1 MLWRLC
7 PTPAQSKI
15 WARGV
20 SYTILL
26 EGICCVKDQPIIVVG
41 GGIGGF
47 ATALALARQGFGVKL
62 IEQAES
68 FSEAGAGIQLGPNI
82 MRMFDALGVTDA
94 INAAAVFPD
103 MLTMR
108 DGFSGDAIVEI
119 PLGPDFERAFGRPY
133 GVIFRPDLHQTLI
146 DAALATGR
154 VETCQ
159 GVKATGF
166 RESSDGVVVETAD
179 GATHAGQGLV
189 GADGLWSAIRAEIVG
204 DGAPRVAGH
213 IAYRA
218 VLPIDQVPSA
228 VAEHRVTLWAG
239 PKTHL
244 VTYPLRRGEIFNIVA
259 VFHSDRYEQGWD
271 VYGDPEE
278 LRQKFDGQHAD
289 VAAMIDRIES
299 WRMWVLCDREPISEW
314 SKGRAT
320 LLGDAAHPTL
330 QYMAQ
335 GANMAVEDAVCL
347 AHLLAESRGDLPAAF
362 AEYPKRRYL
371 RTARVQLTSRF
382 YGDIFHAEG
391 AARELR
397 NTLLPRRSAEQAYQG
412 MAWLYGGVDDNGC
425 QIV

>member
-1 MLWRLC
+1 MSDK
-7 PTPAQSKI
+7 Q
-15 WARGV
+15 
-20 SYTILL
+20 
-26 EGICCVKDQPIIVVG
+26 IVIAG

-47 ATALALARQGFGVKL
+47 AAALALANKGRAVKL
-62 IEQAES
+62 IEQASE
-68 FSEAGAGIQLGPNI
+68 FSEVGAGIQLGPNI
-82 MRMFDALGVTDA
+82 MRMFDVLGVTDA
-94 INAAAVFPD
+94 IDGAAVFPD

-119 PLGPDFERAFGRPY
+119 PLGESFEAHFGRPY
-133 GVIFRPDLHQTLI
+133 GVIFRPDIHNALI
-146 DAALATGR
+146 DAATASPL
-154 VETCQ
+154 VET
-159 GVKATGF
+159 VTGETVTGY
-166 RESSDGVVVETAD
+166 REEADGVVVETESG
-179 GATHAGQGLV
+179 GAHQGAALI
-189 GADGLWSAIRAEIVG
+189 GADGLWSAVRAQIVG
-204 DGAPRVAGH
+204 DGEPRVAGH

-218 VLPIDQVPSA
+218 VLPIDQVPGHMSR
-228 VAEHRVTLWAG
+228 HRVTLWAG

-278 LRQKFDGQHAD
+278 LVERFDGQHED
-289 VAAMIDRIES
+289 VRAMIDRIES
-299 WRMWVLCDREPISEW
+299 WRMWVLCDRDPIAEW

-347 AHLLAESRGDLPAAF
+347 AHLVDQNGDDIAAAF
-362 AEYPKRRYL
+362 AKYPKRRYL

-382 YGDIFHAEG
+382 YGDVFHAEG
-391 AARELR
+391 AARDLR
-397 NTLLPRRSAEQAYQG
+397 NTLLPRRKPEQAYEG
-412 MAWLYGGVDDNGC
+412 MAWLYGGVTDDGE

>member
-1 MLWRLC
+1 M
-7 PTPAQSKI
+7 
-15 WARGV
+15 G
-20 SYTILL
+20 
-26 EGICCVKDQPIIVVG
+26 EQPIIIAG

-47 ATALALARQGFGVKL
+47 AAALALANKGVPVKL
-62 IEQAES
+62 IEQAED
-68 FSEAGAGIQLGPNI
+68 FSEVGAGIQLGPNI
-82 MRMFDALGVTDA
+82 MRMFDVLGVTDA

-108 DGFSGDAIVEI
+108 DGFTGDPIVEI
-119 PLGPDFERAFGRPY
+119 PLGANFEQAFGRPY
-133 GVIFRPDLHQTLI
+133 GVIFRPDLHTALI
-146 DAALATGR
+146 DAAVASPL
-154 VETCQ
+154 VETVRGEKVTDYRQ
-159 GVKATGF
+159 SA
-166 RESSDGVVVETAD
+166 DGVVVATAS
-179 GATHAGQGLV
+179 GTSHAGAGLI
-189 GADGLWSAIRAEIVG
+189 GADGLWSVIRERIVG

-218 VLPIDQVPSA
+218 VLPIDQVPA
-228 VAEHRVTLWAG
+228 AIAQHRVTLWAG

-244 VTYPLRRGEIFNIVA
+244 VTYPLRRGEAFNIVA

-271 VYGDPEE
+271 EYGDPEE
-278 LRQKFDGQHAD
+278 LFDRFAGQHAD
-289 VAAMIDRIES
+289 VAAMIARIES
-299 WRMWVLCDREPISEW
+299 WRMWVLCDREPISNW
-314 SKGRAT
+314 SDGRAT

-347 AHLLAESRGDLPAAF
+347 AHLVDRHRGDLPAAF
-362 AEYPKRRYL
+362 AEYPKQRYL

-397 NTLLPRRSAEQAYQG
+397 NTLLPRRTAEQAYQG
-412 MAWLYGGVDDNGC
+412 MAWLYAGVDDNGC

>member
-1 MLWRLC
+1 MIGMENER
-7 PTPAQSKI
+7 Q
-15 WARGV
+15 RGFGK
-20 SYTILL
+20 SMT
-26 EGICCVKDQPIIVVG
+26 DQPIIIAG

-47 ATALALARQGFGVKL
+47 AAALALARKGRAVRL
-62 IEQAES
+62 LEQAED
-68 FSEAGAGIQLGPNI
+68 FSEVGAGIQLGPNI

-119 PLGPDFERAFGRPY
+119 PLGDAFESHFGRPY
-133 GVIFRPDLHQTLI
+133 GVIFRPDLHNALI
-146 DAALATGR
+146 AAAKASPL
-154 VETCQ
+154 VEART
-159 GVKATGF
+159 GVKVDGYDQTG
-166 RESSDGVVVETAD
+166 DGVVVRTSD
-179 GATHAGQGLV
+179 GAEHAGAGLI
-189 GADGLWSAIRAEIVG
+189 GADGLWSRIRADLVG
-204 DGAPRVAGH
+204 DGEPRVAGH

-218 VLPIDQVPSA
+218 VLPIDQVP
-228 VAEHRVTLWAG
+228 EHMNQPRVTLWAG

-244 VTYPLRRGEIFNIVA
+244 VTYPLRRGESFNIVA

-278 LRQKFDGQHAD
+278 LTEKFAGQHAD
-289 VAAMIDRIES
+289 VRAMLDRIES
-299 WRMWVLCDREPISEW
+299 WRMWVLCDREPISNW
-314 SKGRAT
+314 TDRRVT

-347 AHLLAESRGDLPAAF
+347 AHLVEVHDDDLGAAF
-362 AEYPKRRYL
+362 ADYPKRRYL

-382 YGDIFHAEG
+382 YGDVFHAEG

-397 NTLLPRRSAEQAYQG
+397 NQLLPRRTPEQAYQG
-412 MAWLYGGVDDNGC
+412 MAWLYGGVDDVGG
-425 QIV
+425 QII

>member
-1 MLWRLC
+1 L
-7 PTPAQSKI
+7 
-15 WARGV
+15 G
-20 SYTILL
+20 
-26 EGICCVKDQPIIVVG
+26 EQPIIIAG

-47 ATALALARQGFGVKL
+47 AAALALANKGVPVKL
-62 IEQAES
+62 IEQAED
-68 FSEAGAGIQLGPNI
+68 FSEVGAGIQLGPNI
-82 MRMFDALGVTDA
+82 MRMFDVLGVTDA
-94 INAAAVFPD
+94 INAASVFPD

-108 DGFSGDAIVEI
+108 DGFTGDGIVEI
-119 PLGPDFERAFGRPY
+119 PLGAKFEQAFGRPY
-133 GVIFRPDLHQTLI
+133 GVIFRPDLHNALI
-146 DAALATGR
+146 DAATASPL
-154 VETCQ
+154 VETVRGEKVTDFQ
-159 GVKATGF
+159 QQA
-166 RESSDGVVVETAD
+166 DGVVVKTAS
-179 GATHAGQGLV
+179 GASHVGAGLI
-189 GADGLWSAIRAEIVG
+189 GADGLWSAIRERIVG

-218 VLPIDQVPSA
+218 VLPIDQVP
-228 VAEHRVTLWAG
+228 AEIAAHRVTLWAG

-278 LRQKFDGQHAD
+278 LFTRFDGQHAD
-289 VAAMIDRIES
+289 VAAMIARIES
-299 WRMWVLCDREPISEW
+299 WKMWVLCDREPITAW
-314 SKGRAT
+314 SDGCVT

-347 AHLLAESRGDLPAAF
+347 AHLVDRHRDDLPAAF
-362 AEYPKRRYL
+362 AEYPKQRYL

-397 NTLLPRRSAEQAYQG
+397 NTLLPRRTPEQAYQG